1 MENNSTIFYTTAQV
15 TEMVELSDQNV
26 RKYVR
31 LLEDRNYE
39 VTKDEHNR
47 RLFSGEDIA
56 VLRELIKL
64 AKQPG
69 YTLETAADH
78 LASKATGNVVQSNSR
93 VPVVESNNEFTQLLT
108 SVVDKM
114 QEMQN
119 DHQELREKMDL
130 LLNKLDETSV
140 ALENSNQRRE
150 SDDSE
155 VDAET
160 DQSEASQ
167 EERVEEKS
175 SDEETPNVEESDTEK
190 SVETDDDSVEETE
203 EKTEE
208 AYADEE
214 TQTVEKFESHKRENE
229 SSIDMST
236 YENKTPESSTYNGE
250 DPVEPAE
257 ETPEQVE
264 EKGAFGKFLDF
275 LRGK

>member
-1 MENNSTIFYTTAQV
+1 MENNSTIFFTTAQV

-78 LASKATGNVVQSNSR
+78 IASKATGDVVQSNSR
-93 VPVVESNNEFTQLLT
+93 VPVVETNNEVTQLLT

-119 DHQELREKMDL
+119 DHQELREKMDQL
-130 LLNKLDETSV
+130 LSKLDETSV
-140 ALENSNQRRE
+140 ALENNNQLRE
-150 SDDSE
+150 TNDSKVGAE
-155 VDAET
+155 VE
-160 DQSEASQ
+160 EEVSQ
-167 EERVEEKS
+167 EEESEEETSNEEEKDAEEPVDT
-175 SDEETPNVEESDTEK
+175 DEVK
-190 SVETDDDSVEETE
+190 TDETE
-203 EKTEE
+203 EKEDTEE
-208 AYADEE
+208 SQSEDPTGEE
-214 TQTVEKFESHKRENE
+214 AQTVEKFEAHKRENE
-229 SSIDMST
+229 RSVDMSS
-236 YENKTPESSTYNGE
+236 YENEKPESSSDNGG
-250 DPVEPAE
+250 A
-257 ETPEQVE
+257 TSEQVE
-264 EKGAFGKFLDF
+264 EKGAFSKFLDF

>member
-78 LASKATGNVVQSNSR
+78 IASKASGNVVQSNSR
-93 VPVVESNNEFTQLLT
+93 VPVVETNNEVTQLLT

-119 DHQELREKMDL
+119 DHQELREKMDQL
-130 LLNKLDETSV
+130 LSKLDETSV
-140 ALENSNQRRE
+140 ALENSNQLRE
-150 SDDSE
+150 MNDSK
-155 VDAET
+155 VDAE
-160 DQSEASQ
+160 
-167 EERVEEKS
+167 VEEGEFSHEEESEEKTS
-175 SDEETPNVEESDTEK
+175 NEEETGAEESADTDEDK
-190 SVETDDDSVEETE
+190 TEETE
-203 EKTEE
+203 EKEETEE
-208 AYADEE
+208 SQLEDPTGEDA
-214 TQTVEKFESHKRENE
+214 QTVEKFEAHKRENE
-229 SSIDMST
+229 RSIDMSS
-236 YENKTPESSTYNGE
+236 YENEKPESLSDNGE
-250 DPVEPAE
+250 A
-257 ETPEQVE
+257 TSEQVE
-264 EKGAFGKFLDF
+264 EKGAFAKFLDF